1 MESLLN
7 SALQYEQEAQMEYE
21 EFNQPKILVV
31 GTGGAG
37 NNSINRLT
45 QTGIKGADTIAINT
59 DNQHLKTINADTK
72 MLIGKNITR
81 GLGSGG
87 YPEVAERCIE
97 IARPQLEEILKGA
110 DLVFITCGMG
120 GGTGTGTAH
129 VVADIA
135 RKQGAIVVGI
145 VTKPFKVERARLLR
159 AEEGIEKLRKKADTV
174 IVINNEKLL
183 EMVPHLPV
191 DKAFGVV
198 DQLISEVVKGI
209 TETITL
215 PSLINLDYADVRAIM
230 SNCGVAVML
239 YGESSS
245 REPREVVNEVLR
257 HPLLELDYT
266 GATGALFHVTGGTN
280 LSLKCVNE
288 IAKGITNELNP
299 MANIILGARIDP
311 SFNERIRV
319 MAIMTGVNSPNVVGP
334 RKENGILIKNER
346 DLENLF
352 EMII

>member
-1 MESLLN
+1 MESLLE
-7 SALQYEQEAQMEYE
+7 SAQQYEQEATMEYE
-21 EFNQPKILVV
+21 EFNQPKICVM
-31 GTGGAG
+31 GCGGAG

-45 QTGIKGADTIAINT
+45 QMGIKGAETIAINT
-59 DNQHLKTINADTK
+59 DNQHLKIINADK
-72 MLIGKNITR
+72 KILIGKNITH

-97 IARPQLEEILKGA
+97 IARPSIEEILKGS

-135 RKQGAIVVGI
+135 KKQGAIVIGI

-174 IVINNEKLL
+174 IIINNERLL
-183 EMVPHLPV
+183 KMVPHLPV
-191 DKAFGVV
+191 DKAFSVV

-209 TETITL
+209 TETITV
-215 PSLINLDYADVRAIM
+215 PSLINLDYADVKAIM
-230 SNCGVAVML
+230 SDCGVAIML

-245 REPREVVNEVLR
+245 REPKEVVNDVLK
-257 HPLLELDYT
+257 HPLLDLDYT
-266 GATGALFHVTGGTN
+266 GATGALIHVTGGTN

-288 IAKGITNELNP
+288 IAKGITCELSD
-299 MANIILGARIDP
+299 MANIIMGARIDP
-311 SFNERIRV
+311 NFNDRIRV
-319 MAIMTGVNSPNVVGP
+319 MAIMTGVKSPNLAGT
-334 RKENGILIKNER
+334 KEANSLVIRNER

-352 EMII
+352 EMIN

>member
-7 SALQYEQEAQMEYE
+7 SAIQYEQETKMEYE
-21 EFNQPKILVV
+21 EFNQPKICVM
-31 GTGGAG
+31 GCGGAG

-45 QTGIKGADTIAINT
+45 KMGIKGADTIAINT
-59 DNQHLKTINADTK
+59 DNQHLNIINADK
-72 MLIGKNITR
+72 KILIGKNITR

-97 IARPQLEEILKGA
+97 IARPSIEEMLKGS

-135 RKQGAIVVGI
+135 RKQGAIVIGI
-145 VTKPFKVERARLLR
+145 VTKPFEVERARLLR

-174 IVINNEKLL
+174 IIINNEKLL
-183 EMVPHLPV
+183 QMVPHLPV
-191 DKAFGVV
+191 DQAFGVV

-215 PSLINLDYADVRAIM
+215 PSLINLDYADVKAIM
-230 SNCGVAVML
+230 SDCGVAVML

-245 REPREVVNEVLR
+245 REPREVVKEVLK
-257 HPLLELDYT
+257 HPLLELNYS
-266 GATGALFHVTGGTN
+266 GATGALIHVTGGTN

-288 IAKGITNELNP
+288 IAKGITTELNP
-299 MANIILGARIDP
+299 MANIIMGARIDTK
-311 SFNERIRV
+311 FNERIRV
-319 MAIMTGVNSPNVVGP
+319 MAIMTGVTSKNVVGP
-334 RKENGILIKNER
+334 RNVNTMVIKNER

-352 EMII
+352 EKIR

>member
-1 MESLLN
+1 MESLL
-7 SALQYEQEAQMEYE
+7 ADAQRFEQEGTMEYE
-21 EFNQPKILVV
+21 EFNQPKIWVA
-31 GTGGAG
+31 GCGGAG

-45 QTGIKGADTIAINT
+45 SIGIRGAETIAINT
-59 DNQHLKTINADTK
+59 DNQHLNMINADTK

-97 IARPQLEEILKGA
+97 IARPNIEEMLKGS

-135 RKQGAIVVGI
+135 KKQGAIVVGI
-145 VTKPFKVERARLLR
+145 VTKPFSVERARVLR
-159 AEEGIEKLRKKADTV
+159 AEDGIEKLREKADTV

-209 TETITL
+209 TETITV
-215 PSLINLDYADVRAIM
+215 PSLINLDYADVRSIM
-230 SNCGVAVML
+230 SDCGVAVML

-245 REPREVVNEVLR
+245 REPREVVNEVLK

-266 GATGALFHVTGGTN
+266 GATGALIHVTGGSN

-288 IAKGITNELNP
+288 IAKGITLELNP
-299 MANIILGARIDP
+299 MANIILGARIDKN
-311 SFNERIRV
+311 FNERIRV
-319 MAIMTGVNSPNVVGP
+319 MAIMTGVNSPNLLGHVNANNMV
-334 RKENGILIKNER
+334 IKNQN
-346 DLENLF
+346 DLEKLF
-352 EMII
+352 EIIK